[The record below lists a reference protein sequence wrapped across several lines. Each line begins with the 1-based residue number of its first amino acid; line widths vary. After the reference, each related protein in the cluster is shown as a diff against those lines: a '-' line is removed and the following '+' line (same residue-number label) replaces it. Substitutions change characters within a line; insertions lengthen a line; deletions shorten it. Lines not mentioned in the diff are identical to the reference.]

1 MALIAHSTDVE
12 TGSPRIALD
21 VSPLR
26 GTPAGVGLY
35 VALLA
40 RGLVDAGARP
50 ALIGL
55 RQDAAFPGGTPALDS
70 IPLSMESSQVWTQVS
85 ADRAARETDAD
96 LVHYTNAMAPAWR
109 RVPYLV
115 TVHDISVMRMPR
127 THPVKRWP
135 VVLANLVAIAGART
149 IIVPSRFTARELG
162 RLGVD
167 QGRVVVIPHAPTL
180 PAADDTNADATL
192 AEYGLER
199 QRYLLFVGTLE
210 PRKNVERLV
219 EAFERVA
226 DERPGLKLVLA
237 GASRWHFTRIG
248 RRIERSPVRKRI
260 VLTGYAT
267 TEHLSTLVANC
278 AAVVYPS
285 LYEGFG
291 MPVLDAMALGAP
303 VVTSG
308 RTATLEAAGGAAS
321 LVNPEDVGDIA
332 RGIRAVLE
340 SPDEYR
346 ARSLAR
352 TVGRTWID
360 VAREHLDAYRTAMSR

>member
-1 MALIAHSTDVE
+1 VD

-26 GTPAGVGLY
+26 GTPAGVGQY

-70 IPLSMESSQVWTQVS
+70 IPFSMKWNQVWTLLS
-85 ADRAARETDAD
+85 ADRAARQADAE
-96 LVHYTNAMAPAWR
+96 LVHYTNATAPAWR
-109 RVPYLV
+109 RVPYIV
-115 TVHDISVMRMPR
+115 TVHDLSVMRMPR

-135 VVLANLVAIAGART
+135 VVLANFIAIAGART
-149 IIVPSRFTARELG
+149 IIVPSLFTKRELG

-167 QGRVVVIPHAPTL
+167 QERVVVIPHAPTL
-180 PAADDTNADATL
+180 PAADEANAAATL

-199 QRYLLFVGTLE
+199 HGYLLFVGTLE

-219 EAFERVA
+219 AAFELVA

-237 GASRWHFTRIG
+237 GASLWHFTRIG
-248 RRIERSPVRKRI
+248 RRIENSPVRQRI

-267 TEHLSTLVANC
+267 TENLSTLVTNC

-303 VVTSG
+303 VVTSN
-308 RTATLEAAGGAAS
+308 RTATLEVAGSAAA
-321 LVNPEDVGDIA
+321 LVNPEEGGDIA

-346 ARSLAR
+346 ARSLRRAA
-352 TVGRTWID
+352 GRTWID
-360 VAREHLDAYRTAMSR
+360 VAREHLDAYRAAMSR